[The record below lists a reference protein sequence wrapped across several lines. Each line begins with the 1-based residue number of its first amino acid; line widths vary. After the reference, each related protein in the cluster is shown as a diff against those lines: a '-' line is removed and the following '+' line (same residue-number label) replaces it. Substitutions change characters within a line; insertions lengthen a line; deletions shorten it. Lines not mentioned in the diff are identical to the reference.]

1 MIKNLGIVNFDFCFY
16 TIADYN
22 LFIYKDGIVPNCDEE
37 YWVESYDEFGTFWI
51 NIN

>member
-1 MIKNLGIVNFDFCFY
+1 MIKDLGIVNFDFCFY
-16 TIADYN
+16 TIKDYN